1 MNLPADFHEK
11 CTSVFYEELFNLIPA
26 ARELFSGLTQKHSI
40 FSIAM
45 LAILGDA
52 KDPDALRQ
60 QLRQLGKRHHAFGIL
75 PLHIKVGRQAFS
87 TAVQKAAPD
96 LTDGDLAFFET
107 AYDELA
113 AAMIDRPQPA

>member
-11 CTSVFYEELFNLIPA
+11 CTTFFYDELFSLIPA
-26 ARELFSGLTQKHSI
+26 ARELFSGLAQKHRM

-45 LAILGDA
+45 MAILNEA
-52 KDPDALRQ
+52 KDPDALRLH
-60 QLRQLGKRHHAFGIL
+60 LRQLGKRHHAFGIL

-87 TAVQKAAPD
+87 TAVQKAAPEITEGE
-96 LTDGDLAFFET
+96 LRFFET

-113 AAMIDRPQPA
+113 AAMLDRPVTA